1 MTSIHLIR
9 RTKDGKAVRGCLRF
23 EGQEIATLENADYI
37 IPVGIY
43 AIRVTWSPRFKR
55 MLPLVMQ
62 VPGRSG
68 IRFHR
73 GTKPEHSKGCIL
85 VSAVNEQELTAKWLA
100 LQASNEPIKIIIKN
114 EDWKRRK
121 RLGESSVRSH
131 PQDPHA
137 GFLPCGETQKK
148 IKMWEKWTKIL
159 HMFAYVGFFLYL
171 CANFA
176 QEMNNY
182 HALST
187 HI

>member
-62 VPGRSG
+62 VHGRSG

-114 EDWKRRK
+114 ED
-121 RLGESSVRSH
+121 
-131 PQDPHA
+131 
-137 GFLPCGETQKK
+137 
-148 IKMWEKWTKIL
+148 
-159 HMFAYVGFFLYL
+159 
-171 CANFA
+171 
-176 QEMNNY
+176 
-182 HALST
+182 
-187 HI
+187 